1 MENSI
6 QIIEKPDRVS
16 WDEIHEAIWESH
28 ADNRQKG
35 IIMAFPSLPG
45 EEIRKKIGDAGK
57 MFVAMDGEKVVGTYA
72 VIVKSN
78 SKLWFI
84 RSNYGYLCFMSI
96 LPDYRGKGV
105 YRLLT
110 EKCEGY
116 AAQKDL
122 SVLTFDTHERNLKIQ
137 KLKEREGFILVSY
150 KACKDHYNV
159 VMAKWL
165 QPCTFSSW
173 YIRLRFHLSKLY
185 LKTRFKMISEKG
197 RVKRFGL

>member
-6 QIIEKPDRVS
+6 QVVEKPDWVS
-16 WDEIHEAIWESH
+16 WDEIHEVIWESH

-72 VIVKSN
+72 VIVKSH
-78 SKLWFI
+78 SKLWYI
-84 RSNYGYLCFMSI
+84 RNNYGYLCFLSI
-96 LPDYRGKGV
+96 LPEYCGKGI
-105 YRLLT
+105 YRLLAKT
-110 EKCEGY
+110 CEGY
-116 AAQKDL
+116 ATNKKL
-122 SVLTFDTHERNLKIQ
+122 PVLTFDTHEYNLKIQ
-137 KLKEREGFILVSY
+137 NIKGKEGFILVSY

-159 VMAKWL
+159 IMAKWL
-165 QPCTFSSW
+165 QPCPFSLWS
-173 YIRLRFHLSKLY
+173 IRLRFHLSKLY
-185 LKTRFKMISEKG
+185 TKTRFKMVQEKG